1 MKSIQK
7 VLDISYNV
15 EYNDSM
21 SIKSDDYIKYKIQRE
36 VFKDRRNCNVY
47 ANVVVWGWVI
57 AIILFYWFFF

>member
-1 MKSIQK
+1 
-7 VLDISYNV
+7 
-15 EYNDSM
+15 M

-57 AIILFYWFFF
+57 AIILFYWFCC